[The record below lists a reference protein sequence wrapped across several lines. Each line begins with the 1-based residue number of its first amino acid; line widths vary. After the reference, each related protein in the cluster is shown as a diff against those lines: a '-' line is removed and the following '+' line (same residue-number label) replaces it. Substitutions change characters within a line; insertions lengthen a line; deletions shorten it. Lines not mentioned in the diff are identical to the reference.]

1 METEAGVGFLNQ
13 AQTGG
18 LKIVKTADDDKIEGR
33 AFKVTG
39 TDFMG
44 NSYEQEFQTDE
55 NGEIRV
61 DLRVGEYTV
70 SELTFEDS
78 ENYILPDDQTIE
90 IKAGETIVVEMH
102 NQLVPE
108 QPDIPQTGDSSNLPL
123 IYVGLTAAG
132 AGSLLLILTLYHRKK
147 SIKGSNK

>member
-1 METEAGVGFLNQ
+1 MNKKGKVPMEHYNIGE
-13 AQTGG
+13 
-18 LKIVKTADDDKIEGR
+18 
-33 AFKVTG
+33 FKDV
-39 TDFMG
+39 
-44 NSYEQEFQTDE
+44 YKRQ
-55 NGEIRV
+55 
-61 DLRVGEYTV
+61 
-70 SELTFEDS
+70 
-78 ENYILPDDQTIE
+78 
-90 IKAGETIVVEMH
+90 MH